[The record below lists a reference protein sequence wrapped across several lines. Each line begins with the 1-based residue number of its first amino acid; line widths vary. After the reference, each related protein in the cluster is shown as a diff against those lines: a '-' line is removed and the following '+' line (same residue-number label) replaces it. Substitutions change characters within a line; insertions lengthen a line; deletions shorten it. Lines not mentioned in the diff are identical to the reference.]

1 MVCRLRSGTTELFL
15 SHFSCGRRHRCHPLR
30 NPLCNFLSETK
41 AARSPSEVMQ
51 NTCMKCSSI
60 WASSKWNKCQ
70 LSQGVP
76 EGEAVLRIS
85 EHGWSIYFKT
95 EVPSEWLRW
104 RIWFLAGKCQ
114 TVDIRHVCG
123 CGREK
128 GEVRWTGESCDIREG
143 QDLGQV
149 LASLFIMP
157 GLLSSALGT
166 SFVLPWCH
174 MNVTSEQSMMLV
186 TGLFQEHK
194 LWRQMW
200 MHRNLHMKK
209 S

>member
-1 MVCRLRSGTTELFL
+1 MLCRLRSGTTELFL
-15 SHFSCGRRHRCHPLR
+15 SHFSSGWRHRCHPLR

-60 WASSKWNKCQ
+60 WASSIWNKCQ

-114 TVDIRHVCG
+114 IVDIRHAVDAEEE
-123 CGREK
+123 RERL
-128 GEVRWTGESCDIREG
+128 GG
-143 QDLGQV
+143 Q
-149 LASLFIMP
+149 AR
-157 GLLSSALGT
+157 A
-166 SFVLPWCH
+166 
-174 MNVTSEQSMMLV
+174 VTSGRVKIWAKFSPHSSSCQACYLLLLAHHLSFHGA
-186 TGLFQEHK
+186 TWTWHQNS
-194 LWRQMW
+194 LWCW
-200 MHRNLHMKK
+200 
-209 S
+209 